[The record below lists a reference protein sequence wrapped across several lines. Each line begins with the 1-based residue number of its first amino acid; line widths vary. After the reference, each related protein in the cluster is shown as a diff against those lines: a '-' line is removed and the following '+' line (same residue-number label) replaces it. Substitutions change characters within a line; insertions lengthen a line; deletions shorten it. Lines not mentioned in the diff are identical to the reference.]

1 MNTNKNRPGVKD
13 PRGGLKQHED
23 IRDRNHAS
31 IQSKYD
37 ENDEDDQVE
46 SGEEDGGGVDASN
59 LNNQATGP
67 IAPASRPD
75 HPRVFFDISIEE
87 EYAGRIVMELY
98 RSVVPKTVENFR
110 ALCTHLYGFGYRYS
124 YFHRII
130 PGFMCQGGDFE
141 KSDGTGGSSIY
152 GDQFEDESFHYK
164 HDRPGLLSMANSG
177 RNTNGSQFFVTTNPT
192 PHLDNK
198 HVVFG
203 RVLQGMEVLGLVEDC
218 GTPDGQ
224 VSQMVR
230 IDNCGEIVTLVKK
243 K

>member
-1 MNTNKNRPGVKD
+1 M
-13 PRGGLKQHED
+13 
-23 IRDRNHAS
+23 
-31 IQSKYD
+31 
-37 ENDEDDQVE
+37 
-46 SGEEDGGGVDASN
+46 
-59 LNNQATGP
+59 P

-192 PHLDNK
+192 PHLDGK

-203 RVLQGMEVLGLVEDC
+203 RVLQGMEVLGLIEDC

>member
-1 MNTNKNRPGVKD
+1 M
-13 PRGGLKQHED
+13 
-23 IRDRNHAS
+23 
-31 IQSKYD
+31 
-37 ENDEDDQVE
+37 
-46 SGEEDGGGVDASN
+46 
-59 LNNQATGP
+59 
-67 IAPASRPD
+67 PASRPD

-87 EYAGRIVMELY
+87 QPIGRIVFELF
-98 RSVVPKTVENFR
+98 RSLTPKTAENFR

-152 GDQFEDESFHYK
+152 GDHFEDESFELK

-177 RNTNGSQFFVTTNPT
+177 KDTNGSQFFITTLPT

-203 RVLQGMEVLGLVEDC
+203 RVLQGMEVLSLIEQC
-218 GTPDGQ
+218 GTDDGQ

-230 IDNCGEIVTLVKK
+230 IDNCGEVVTLVKVRN
-243 K
+243 

>member
-1 MNTNKNRPGVKD
+1 MTLNKTS
-13 PRGGLKQHED
+13 GLPVQ
-23 IRDRNHAS
+23 IS
-31 IQSKYD
+31 
-37 ENDEDDQVE
+37 
-46 SGEEDGGGVDASN
+46 
-59 LNNQATGP
+59 
-67 IAPASRPD
+67 PASRPD

-87 EYAGRIVMELY
+87 QYAGRVVMELF

-130 PGFMCQGGDFE
+130 PGFMVQGGDFE

-164 HDRPGLLSMANSG
+164 HDRAGLISMANSG
-177 RNTNGSQFFVTTNPT
+177 KNTNGSQFFITTIPC
-192 PHLDNK
+192 PHLDGK

-203 RVLQGMEVLGLVEDC
+203 RVLQGMDVVSLIEEC
-218 GTPDGQ
+218 GTEDGQ

-230 IDNCGEIVTLVKK
+230 IDNCGEIVTLYKK
-243 K
+243 

>member
-1 MNTNKNRPGVKD
+1 MMP
-13 PRGGLKQHED
+13 PP
-23 IRDRNHAS
+23 
-31 IQSKYD
+31 SK
-37 ENDEDDQVE
+37 
-46 SGEEDGGGVDASN
+46 S
-59 LNNQATGP
+59 
-67 IAPASRPD
+67 D

-87 EYAGRIVMELY
+87 QYVGRVVMELF

-130 PGFMCQGGDFE
+130 PGFMIQGGDFE

-152 GDQFEDESFHYK
+152 GDYFEDEAFAYR

-177 RNTNGSQFFVTTNPT
+177 KDTNGSQFFVTTVPA
-192 PHLDNK
+192 PHLDGK

-203 RVLQGMEVLGLVEDC
+203 RVLAGMDVVALIEEC
-218 GTPDGQ
+218 GTEDGQ

-230 IDNCGEIVTLVKK
+230 IDNCGEIVTLIKK
-243 K
+243 KLAK